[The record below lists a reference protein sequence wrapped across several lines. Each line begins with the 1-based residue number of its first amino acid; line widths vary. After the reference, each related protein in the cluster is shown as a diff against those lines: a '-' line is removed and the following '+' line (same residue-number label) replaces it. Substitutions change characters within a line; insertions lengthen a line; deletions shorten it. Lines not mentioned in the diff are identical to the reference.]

1 MILTGVGP
9 AVRRGE
15 KSGQMLKAA
24 GLKLDELSRLIIGDI
39 SAFFIEK
46 RGLSADKKKRVQLIN
61 SCWTGLHRADLERCS
76 QAARQSGGQRPG
88 VVIAAAEGSQADRI
102 IIFTTWHR
110 RACRRQ
116 RSR

>member
-46 RGLSADKKKRVQLIN
+46 RG
-61 SCWTGLHRADLERCS
+61 
-76 QAARQSGGQRPG
+76 
-88 VVIAAAEGSQADRI
+88 
-102 IIFTTWHR
+102 
-110 RACRRQ
+110 
-116 RSR
+116 